1 MPRMT
6 LLPGLLVAALA
17 ATGTTA
23 CASTTG
29 AAGAAGDLAL
39 GAAKPLVQRGTVV
52 AVVDGDTIDVLMPSG
67 AEKRVRLLGIDTPE
81 VFGTVECGGAEA
93 SAWTKRF
100 VPAGTRVELVSD
112 PSQDRKDQYGRLLR
126 YVTKLSTGQDV
137 NRRIVGK
144 GWARLFV
151 WHDNPFNRVT
161 SYRKAL
167 NAAKDDDRGI
177 WGRC

>member
-1 MPRMT
+1 MARSA

-17 ATGTTA
+17 TAGTA
-23 CASTTG
+23 CAST
-29 AAGAAGDLAL
+29 AGAAGEVVL

-52 AVVDGDTIDVLMPSG
+52 KVVDGDTVDVVLPSG

-81 VFGTVECGGAEA
+81 VFGTIECGGVEA

-100 VPAGTRVELVSD
+100 LPVDTRVELVSD

-151 WHDNPFNRVT
+151 WRDDPFNRLK

-167 NAAKDDDRGI
+167 DAAKDADRGI
-177 WGRC
+177 WGMC